1 MGLLNERLDIENIVN
16 SLQASAAERPM
27 LIIPYIAEINDRELY
42 KNAGY
47 TSFYK
52 YCAERLGVGETQVKN
67 SNKVFRYYGRKTE
80 EGEYFIPEEYI
91 PFGIEKLNE
100 ITKIPDFNH
109 DNPMD
114 TIVQYG
120 LTAETTMPEVKR
132 IVAEAKGKDIKPD
145 LKGIQAICE
154 KLEIIDNTLRV
165 IGIWGHNENISDKD
179 FRRKAVDTIEAIRNL

>member
-1 MGLLNERLDIENIVN
+1 MGLLNERLDIENKVN

-100 ITKIPDFNH
+100 ITKIPDFNN

-120 LTAETTMPEVKR
+120 LT
-132 IVAEAKGKDIKPD
+132 GKDIKPD

>member
-1 MGLLNERLDIENIVN
+1 MGVLNERLYIENKVN
-16 SLQASAAERPM
+16 TVQASSAERPM

-42 KNAGY
+42 RDAGY

-67 SNKVFRYYGRKTE
+67 SNKVFRFYGRKSE
-80 EGEYFIPEEYI
+80 IGEYYIPEEYML
-91 PFGIEKLNE
+91 FGIEKLNE

-114 TIVQYG
+114 TIMQYG
-120 LTAETTMPEVKR
+120 LTPETTMPEVKR
-132 IVAEAKGKDIKPD
+132 IVDEAKGKNVKPV

-154 KLEIIDNTLRV
+154 KLELMDNTLRV
-165 IGIWGHNENISDKD
+165 IGIWGRNERISDKE
-179 FRRKAVDTIEAIRNL
+179 FRRKAIETIEAIRNL